1 MLGLVCPARQRER
14 WNKGLPYAA
23 RGDNEDEIRIVE
35 GWCVVKRGP
44 IDQRGRAKT
53 LPGLPLQDTRL
64 DSFASDLLRTAS
76 NPPPHP
82 RLRFYLQGGWNHPN
96 SFIHSHRVRKK
107 ERGRK
112 SKFSSWSED
121 EEDFYPTFEFVV
133 DRRINWYLF
142 LICCCYYYFF
152 FIMQSLSLIIN
163 NKYVYG

>member
-1 MLGLVCPARQRER
+1 MKNVSSVLAKGLTCTRLPVIDILDKVDNAWTCLSCQTERERER

-44 IDQRGRAKT
+44 IDQRGCVKT

-64 DSFASDLLRTAS
+64 DSFASALLRTAS

-96 SFIHSHRVRKK
+96 SFIHSHRVRERERERKK
-107 ERGRK
+107 VEVLELIRG
-112 SKFSSWSED
+112 
-121 EEDFYPTFEFVV
+121 
-133 DRRINWYLF
+133 
-142 LICCCYYYFF
+142 
-152 FIMQSLSLIIN
+152 
-163 NKYVYG
+163 